1 MPAEKHIRVKGIDH
15 FLVVSR
21 DFEKTRAFYCDLL
34 GMEQIERP
42 DFSFPG
48 LWFRAGNTQI
58 HVNLEGEDAGT
69 AGQGEFTGNHP
80 AQGQHLAFEVDDAAE
95 IIGGGANPAL
105 ELAAACQSR
114 AEPGPVA
121 LTPSPTSPREEPGR
135 IAPD

>member
-95 IIGGGANPAL
+95 AATHIESLGIEIVAGPFLRPDGPLQFYIYDPDGYL
-105 ELAAACQSR
+105 IELFSR
-114 AEPGPVA
+114 
-121 LTPSPTSPREEPGR
+121 
-135 IAPD
+135 